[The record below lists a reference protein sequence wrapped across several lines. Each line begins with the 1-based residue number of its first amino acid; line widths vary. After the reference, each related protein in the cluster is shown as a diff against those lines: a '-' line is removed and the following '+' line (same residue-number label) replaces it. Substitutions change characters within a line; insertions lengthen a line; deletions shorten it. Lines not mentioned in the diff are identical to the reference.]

1 MNSDSRRRLT
11 LAGIDRGCR
20 TVLKGF
26 GLSAALSDALAR
38 QICQAEH
45 LGIVSHGL
53 AMLVRYQECA
63 LSGWINPAPD
73 PKAFSPKPGFT
84 VVDCGNSFAAL
95 GLERARPDFVA
106 RARRQGVACLVT
118 QHAYHLSALGL
129 DILPLADEG
138 LIAIGMSGTAPW
150 IVPHG
155 GDRPI
160 LGTNPIAFACP
171 RRGQEPLLWDQAS
184 SMISI
189 SDVRIA
195 QQQGRRINM
204 KVGLDRQGVPTDDPD
219 EILAS
224 GKLLPF
230 GGHKG
235 SAIALMVELL
245 TAGLSG
251 GRFAVDYDKSRS
263 GPASSAGQFY
273 LAIDP
278 STVSGDFTV
287 HIETV
292 LRAFAGN
299 GEARVPGDGR
309 FTRRSRAEA
318 DGISVSDDLWARLV
332 EWGWP
337 ETDPASD
344 GVGLPPER

>member
-1 MNSDSRRRLT
+1 MERRFT
-11 LAGIDRGCR
+11 LAEVDGGCR
-20 TVLKGF
+20 AVLAGF
-26 GLSAALSDALAR
+26 GFSAALSGALAR

-45 LGIVSHGL
+45 LGIASHGL
-53 AMLVRYQECA
+53 AMLERYQECA
-63 LSGWINPAPD
+63 SSGHVNLAPH
-73 PKAFSPKPGFT
+73 PEVFSPKPGLT
-84 VVDCGNSFAAL
+84 IIDCKSSFAAL
-95 GLERARPDFVA
+95 GLEQIRSDLVA
-106 RARRQGVACLVT
+106 QTRRQGVACLVT
-118 QHAYHLSALGL
+118 QNAYHLSALGL
-129 DILPLADEG
+129 DIQPLANEG
-138 LIAIGMSGTAPW
+138 LIAIAMSGTAPW
-150 IVPHG
+150 VVPHG

-171 RRGQEPLLWDQAS
+171 RRNREPILWDQAS
-184 SMISI
+184 SIISI
-189 SDVRIA
+189 SDVRVA
-195 QQQGRRINM
+195 QQQGRRVGM
-204 KVGLDRQGVPTDDPD
+204 KAGLDRHGMPTDDPK

-251 GRFAVDYDKSRS
+251 GRFAVEYDKSRS
-263 GPASSAGQFY
+263 GPANSAGQFY
-273 LAIDP
+273 LAVDP
-278 STVSGDFTV
+278 STVSENFTA

-309 FTRRSRAEA
+309 FARQLRAEA
-318 DGISVSDDLWARLV
+318 EGISVSEKLWIKLV

-337 ETDPASD
+337 QAANARDDARAPR
-344 GVGLPPER
+344 ER